1 MGRCIHCDKDGV
13 FVFTHRFGLCPRCR
27 TVVALDLNDRAS
39 SLNGC
44 AEVVDTSK
52 ELVTRLAR
60 CDEAI
65 EHLRYTRDAQVQ

>member
-13 FVFTHRFGLCPRCR
+13 FVFTDRFGLCPRCR